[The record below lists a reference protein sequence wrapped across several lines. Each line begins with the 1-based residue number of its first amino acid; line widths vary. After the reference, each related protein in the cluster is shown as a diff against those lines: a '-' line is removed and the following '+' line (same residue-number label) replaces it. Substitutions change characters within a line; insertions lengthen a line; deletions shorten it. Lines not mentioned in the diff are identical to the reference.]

1 MREVRAEG
9 SRKEAKT
16 QRRPKP
22 GCVMLGAE
30 LTLFFTSLF
39 VVRDEK
45 GGWVRWGNTRS
56 LCFANFM
63 ECENYHPNL
72 AHDCIATSSLKRSSV
87 LSAPSSPPPLAPA
100 RGRRGAKRIRLFAF
114 E

>member
-16 QRRPKP
+16 QRKPKP
-22 GCVMLGAE
+22 GCARLGAE

-56 LCFANFM
+56 LCFANCM
-63 ECENYHPNL
+63 EFDYYPPSL
-72 AHDCIATSSLKRSSV
+72 AYD
-87 LSAPSSPPPLAPA
+87 
-100 RGRRGAKRIRLFAF
+100 
-114 E
+114 